1 MNNTIKLT
9 LLLILMCSCQKIQN
23 DGGLLSRDVYILENG
38 KLVDAQNYEK
48 TIPQEGS
55 IFNIEFVTFGITN
68 IENKKRADGIVMTTD
83 VSPVPDEDD
92 LYDIVDEDT
101 EWPRKRYCQ
110 TVTVAAEPNGG
121 KERIAVYTVISSA
134 WDGYFADITV
144 EQLALEQ

>member
-48 TIPQEGS
+48 TIPQEGG

-92 LYDIVDEDT
+92 LYDIVMRIQNGLENGT
-101 EWPRKRYCQ
+101 VRQLLLLLNLTAAKR
-110 TVTVAAEPNGG
+110 E
-121 KERIAVYTVISSA
+121 
-134 WDGYFADITV
+134 
-144 EQLALEQ
+144 